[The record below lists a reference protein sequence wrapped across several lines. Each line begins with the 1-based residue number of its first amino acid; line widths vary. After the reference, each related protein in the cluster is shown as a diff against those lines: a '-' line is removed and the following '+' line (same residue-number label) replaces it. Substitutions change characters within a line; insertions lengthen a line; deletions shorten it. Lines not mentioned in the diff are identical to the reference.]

1 MTDRKVLRIVSLS
14 ALIALLII
22 FFIPFDTVG
31 RVLAAFL
38 ISAIAIVSYIFLKKR
53 SILSINTKQ
62 VIMIVTVI
70 ALSVIMVYYLLGLK
84 FGFINNPYAW
94 RFSVFFNRF
103 FPTLAVIVGSEIIR
117 YVVRAQESR
126 SADAL
131 IYISLVLAEML
142 VCSTASVAISSF
154 DNFMDLVALTMLP
167 AMLSNLLYH
176 YIVIRYGVL
185 PNVIYRCITTL
196 YIYVIPITPRVSD
209 SLVAFATL
217 FIPLAIYLFI
227 DILFEKKK
235 RYALQKKSKL
245 TVPITVIAVALML
258 GAVMVVSN
266 QFRIGAYVIA
276 TPSMTGELNVGDA
289 AIYERYD
296 EQTIIEGQVIVFEKN
311 DLVVIHRVADIQIIN
326 GQKRYYTKGDANDYL
341 DSEFIYDSDIVGLV
355 NYKIPYI
362 GYPTLWL
369 RGLFD
374 R

>member
-1 MTDRKVLRIVSLS
+1 MTDRKVLRIVLLS

-62 VIMIVTVI
+62 VVMIVTVI

-217 FIPLAIYLFI
+217 FIPLAINLFI

-341 DSEFIYDSDIVGLV
+341 DSGFIYDSDIVGLV

>member
-1 MTDRKVLRIVSLS
+1 M
-14 ALIALLII
+14 
-22 FFIPFDTVG
+22 
-31 RVLAAFL
+31 
-38 ISAIAIVSYIFLKKR
+38 
-53 SILSINTKQ
+53 
-62 VIMIVTVI
+62 
-70 ALSVIMVYYLLGLK
+70 
-84 FGFINNPYAW
+84 
-94 RFSVFFNRF
+94 
-103 FPTLAVIVGSEIIR
+103 
-117 YVVRAQESR
+117 
-126 SADAL
+126 
-131 IYISLVLAEML
+131 
-142 VCSTASVAISSF
+142 
-154 DNFMDLVALTMLP
+154 
-167 AMLSNLLYH
+167 
-176 YIVIRYGVL
+176 
-185 PNVIYRCITTL
+185 
-196 YIYVIPITPRVSD
+196 
-209 SLVAFATL
+209 AFATL

-326 GQKRYYTKGDANDYL
+326 GQKRYYTKVDANDYL

>member
-38 ISAIAIVSYIFLKKR
+38 ISAIAIVSYVFLKKR

-62 VIMIVTVI
+62 VVMIVTVI

-341 DSEFIYDSDIVGLV
+341 DSGFIYDSDIVGLV